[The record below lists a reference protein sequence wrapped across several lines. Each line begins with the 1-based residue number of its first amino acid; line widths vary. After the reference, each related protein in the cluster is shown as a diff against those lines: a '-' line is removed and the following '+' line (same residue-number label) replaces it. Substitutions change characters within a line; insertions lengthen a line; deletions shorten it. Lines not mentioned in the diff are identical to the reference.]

1 MLDVLV
7 LGKGP
12 AALAAAAATA
22 GRGLRV
28 GVLAPPGPPRWTA
41 QYGVWA
47 DELEAAGL
55 PEVAAHRWE
64 AVDAG
69 FGEGRTRVLPRA
81 YVRVDREALARV
93 LAARC
98 EAGGVRWLDGEAA
111 SAEHRAAGTTVRL
124 GGGGAV
130 EARVVVDASGHRPA
144 LVRRGARPAQAFQ
157 TAFGAVVPGPVPG
170 VDPGRATLM
179 DWDDAGLPP
188 SPVPTFLYAL
198 PFPDG
203 SVFVEET
210 VLVGRPA
217 VPLEALEARL
227 RARLALRGVEL
238 PAGGERELCWIPMGG
253 PLPSPRQRVVG
264 FGGAAGMVHP
274 ATGYLLARVL
284 ADAPVLAAA
293 LADVLGRPGGAPA
306 AASRAGWEA
315 LWPADRRRRH
325 ALFRFGMEA
334 LLRLD
339 PRDTRDFFAA
349 FFQLPDPDWQGYLGD
364 RLPAAELAGVMGRF
378 FARAPRRIRGRLTS
392 AALGSG
398 GLRLARSLAV
408 TGS

>member
-12 AALAAAAATA
+12 AALAAAAALA
-22 GRGLRV
+22 ARGLRV
-28 GVLAPPGPPRWTA
+28 GALGPPGPPRWTA

-47 DELEAAGL
+47 DELESAGLAEAAG
-55 PEVAAHRWE
+55 VRWDAA
-64 AVDAG
+64 VVG
-69 FGEGRTRVLPRA
+69 LGEGRTRVLDRA
-81 YVRVDREALARV
+81 YVRVDRDALARL
-93 LAARC
+93 LAERC
-98 EAGGVRWLDGEAA
+98 EAGGVRWLDGEAE
-111 SAEHRAAGTTVRL
+111 SAVHRAAGTAVRL
-124 GGGGAV
+124 RGGGAV

-144 LVRRGARPAQAFQ
+144 LVKRGERPAQGFQ
-157 TAFGAVVPGPVPG
+157 TAWGAVVPGPVPG
-170 VDPGRATLM
+170 VEPGRATLM

-217 VPLEALEARL
+217 VPPEALEARL
-227 RARLALRGVEL
+227 RARLALRGVRV

-253 PLPSPRQRVVG
+253 ALPRPQRVVG

-293 LADVLGRPGGAPA
+293 LAEALGRPGAAPA
-306 AASRAGWEA
+306 AAARAGWEA

-339 PRDTRDFFAA
+339 APDTRAFFAA
-349 FFQLPDPDWQGYLGD
+349 FFELPEADWRGYLGD
-364 RLPAAELAGVMGRF
+364 RLPAAELAGVMARF
-378 FARAPRRIRGRLTS
+378 FARAPRRVRGRLAS
-392 AALGSG
+392 AALGAG
-398 GLRLARSLAV
+398 GVRLARSLAGA
-408 TGS
+408 GS

>member
-1 MLDVLV
+1 
-7 LGKGP
+7 
-12 AALAAAAATA
+12 
-22 GRGLRV
+22 
-28 GVLAPPGPPRWTA
+28 
-41 QYGVWA
+41 
-47 DELEAAGL
+47 
-55 PEVAAHRWE
+55 
-64 AVDAG
+64 
-69 FGEGRTRVLPRA
+69 
-81 YVRVDREALARV
+81 
-93 LAARC
+93 
-98 EAGGVRWLDGEAA
+98 
-111 SAEHRAAGTTVRL
+111 
-124 GGGGAV
+124 
-130 EARVVVDASGHRPA
+130 
-144 LVRRGARPAQAFQ
+144 
-157 TAFGAVVPGPVPG
+157 
-170 VDPGRATLM
+170 
-179 DWDDAGLPP
+179 
-188 SPVPTFLYAL
+188 
-198 PFPDG
+198 
-203 SVFVEET
+203 
-210 VLVGRPA
+210 VGRPA

-238 PAGGERELCWIPMGG
+238 PPGAERELCWIPMGG

-293 LADVLGRPGGAPA
+293 LADALGQPGDAPA
-306 AASRAGWEA
+306 AASAAWEA

-339 PRDTRDFFAA
+339 ARDTRDFFAA
-349 FFQLPDPDWQGYLGD
+349 FFQLPEADWQGYLGD